1 MLIREFVE
9 DEIRERLTEES
20 TPVQKVGNIWLKRDD
35 LFSVNGS
42 RGGKARSCAAI
53 CERGIKDGYKGFVT
67 AGSKKSPQVQIVSF
81 LAKMWGV
88 PFRAHIPSGEYGYE
102 IEVAKANG
110 AEIVQHKAG
119 YNNVII
125 ARAREDAEEKGYLEI
140 PFGMEC
146 EEAIYQTG
154 AQVKSIKDIDFK
166 RLVIPLGSGMSLS
179 GVLWGMEVFKIDKP
193 VLAVQVG
200 AKYEKRLDK
209 WAPVWW
215 KDENYLKIVKSKY
228 KYHDYYPNNEVEG
241 VLLDPIYE
249 AKCLDF
255 IEDGDLLWCVGIR
268 DGIDKGVSK

>member
-1 MLIREFVE
+1 MLDVLVFE
-9 DEIRERLTEES
+9 EIEKRLNAEKV
-20 TPVQKVGNIWLKRDD
+20 TPVQKVGNFWLKRDD
-35 LFSVNGS
+35 LFEVAGS
-42 RGGKARSCAAI
+42 HGGKARSCAAI
-53 CERGIKDGYKGFVT
+53 CERGIKEGYKGFVT

-110 AEIVQHKAG
+110 AEIIQHKAG

-125 ARAREDAEEKGYLEI
+125 ARAREDAEELGYLNV

-146 EEAIYQTG
+146 EEAVYQT
-154 AQVKSIKDIDFK
+154 ATQVSNLVDVPFK
-166 RLVIPLGSGMSLS
+166 RLVIPVGSGMSLS
-179 GVLWGMEVFKIDKP
+179 GVLWGMEYFGVRQP
-193 VLAVQVG
+193 VLGVQVG
-200 AKYEKRLDK
+200 AEYRKRLKK

-215 KDENYLKIVKSKY
+215 ENEDFIKFVKSEY
-228 KYHDYYPNNEVEG
+228 NYHDYYPNNKVG
-241 VLLDPIYE
+241 GITIDPIYE

-268 DGIDKGVSK
+268 DGI